1 MTLVW
6 TTLFLAALAL
16 AENEAGFRFV
26 PPIRSRNGLR
36 IILASTIASAA
47 LCAIGLVFVGH
58 GAIVALRLLVLILPI
73 VPALYVTPTIAR
85 SLTRR

>member
-16 AENEAGFRFV
+16 GENEAGYRFV
-26 PPIRSRNGLR
+26 PPIRSRDSLR
-36 IILASTIASAA
+36 IILASTIALVA
-47 LCAIGLVFVGH
+47 LFAIALNFVGH

-73 VPALYVTPTIAR
+73 IPALYVTPTIAR